1 MRITICV
8 AVALGVVASLL
19 HAQSIH
25 QLPFA
30 SQANRIELAVAN
42 MGEVPMTSISV
53 VATNIPPWL
62 EFSARQATITN
73 LPARG
78 ELPALF
84 SFNVD
89 KSAPVGTS
97 HTLTFLIKSSSGEI
111 WTKEIAVSVSAPMTF
126 ELFQNYPNPFNP
138 STTISYQLPEPARVS
153 LSIFNLLGQL
163 VDRPVESDQNA
174 GYHEVSWNAG
184 RLSSGLYLCELETKT
199 PAAKTHIARKTMLLL
214 K

>member
-1 MRITICV
+1 
-8 AVALGVVASLL
+8 VALGVVASLL

-174 GYHEVSWNAG
+174 GYHEFTWNAE
-184 RLSSGLYLCELETKT
+184 RYASGVYLYELESTTRSANKQV
-199 PAAKTHIARKTMLLL
+199 ARRTMLLL